1 MIHFLPIEMCGCCYT
16 SFAVAFSLGGRMK
29 VVETVYCP
37 TVDLPEDF
45 QRHKKRKHFHHEGDG
60 NTSNLDMNDRK
71 MFAQMF
77 SSVKEFGMTNLE
89 KSKKKVLENKLTK
102 LGAPPVKQPKM
113 PFKMKMGIL
122 EGRKKREQRQLQD
135 ARDSGQVLATS
146 LTSKKKNER
155 EKLKKRALSDQQ
167 QPDLDVRT
175 RRGVL
180 RLEAPG
186 GKSKRGRRR

>member
-1 MIHFLPIEMCGCCYT
+1 
-16 SFAVAFSLGGRMK
+16 MK

-45 QRHKKRKHFHHEGDG
+45 QRHKKRKHSHHEGSSG
-60 NTSNLDMNDRK
+60 NNSSNLDMNDRK
-71 MFAQMF
+71 MFQQMF

-122 EGRKKREQRQLQD
+122 EGRKRREKLQLQD
-135 ARDSGQVLATS
+135 ARDSGQVLASS
-146 LTSKKKNER
+146 LTSKKKNET
-155 EKLKKRALSDQQ
+155 KLKKRIPD
-167 QPDLDVRT
+167 QPDIDVRT

-180 RLEAPG
+180 RLDTG
-186 GKSKRGRRR
+186 TGKSKRGRGR